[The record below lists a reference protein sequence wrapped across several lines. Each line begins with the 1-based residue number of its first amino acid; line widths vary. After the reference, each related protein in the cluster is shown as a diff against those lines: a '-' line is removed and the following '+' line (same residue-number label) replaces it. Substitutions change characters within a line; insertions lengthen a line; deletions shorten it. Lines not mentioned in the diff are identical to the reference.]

1 LFVNKYRVERVKE
14 LLINKENDH
23 LSILGIAFES
33 GFSSKTAFN
42 TTFKKI
48 HTTKHLQNTKNHVLL
63 YKYKPILFLTTL
75 FTTYCSLRK
84 IGSLT

>member
-1 LFVNKYRVERVKE
+1 MHLTPHQLSYLINIGFNENFFLFVNKYRVERVKE

-42 TTFKKI
+42 TTFKKF
-48 HTTKHLQNTKNHVLL
+48 TQQTPSE
-63 YKYKPILFLTTL
+63 YKKSRTTL
-75 FTTYCSLRK
+75 
-84 IGSLT
+84 